1 MKMIPV
7 SYTHLGNATGMDWDN
22 AMGVDGLRNLLRTN
36 TNSAITTANAKKLD
50 GKNIYMA
57 IGL

>member
-1 MKMIPV
+1 
-7 SYTHLGNATGMDWDN
+7 MDWDN

-50 GKNIYMA
+50 GKNIYVA
-57 IGL
+57 GGTYLIADQKPV